1 MAKIGEVLIRAGH
14 LTQDG
19 LEEALDWQ
27 VLYGGRLGTN
37 LVELRLVEE
46 EQLARALGKQLGAEV
61 AWGDLAVDPALVSAV
76 PRHVADRHEIVPW
89 KLEKRRL
96 KVLCCEIKVNE
107 LDQLSY
113 KSGRTCV
120 PVIAPEFRIFQLL
133 RAHYQATRQMRALEF
148 GVVPEEGRAERRR
161 QKGKQPEK
169 PVEVAAEL
177 IDESAFN
184 EIYNKVVRGQ
194 TGPIA
199 LSAERSSEPR
209 AEAAPAKKPAES
221 RRAKKAQAA
230 PPPPPIPELEEEIL
244 EALPEDAILDAQSV
258 DETVT
263 DAVQQAIAAA
273 QPADASEPAL
283 RKVSWDDVPA
293 TPPPPKRDES
303 PLDFKQALRA
313 LDGVSDRNAIAHI
326 VLRASRNKAA
336 RALLLQ
342 VQGGVALGWDGLGE
356 GTEHA
361 SQVAMPVAT
370 DSAFSLV
377 VKTRSHYLGPLQK
390 TPANIR
396 FLATLGKKVPLSA
409 LIFPILHRGRV
420 SHMLYLDNGHR
431 KQAPT
436 DVGEMLILS
445 QRIGQTVD
453 ALIERTRGKRRARK

>member
-37 LVELRLVEE
+37 LLELKLVEE

-61 AWGDLAVDPALVSAV
+61 AWGEVAVDPALVSAI

-133 RAHYQATRQMRALEF
+133 RAHYQATRQMRALDF

-161 QKGKQPEK
+161 KKGKAAEK
-169 PVEVAAEL
+169 PAEVPVEL

-199 LSAERSSEPR
+199 LAGEAKTEPPVQ
-209 AEAAPAKKPAES
+209 AAPPRKPAEA
-221 RRAKKAQAA
+221 RRQRKTQAA
-230 PPPPPIPELEEEIL
+230 PPPPPVVEVEEIL
-244 EALPEDAILDAQSV
+244 EALPDDAILPQPV
-258 DETVT
+258 IDETVT

-273 QPADASEPAL
+273 QLAEASEPPL
-283 RKVSWDDVPA
+283 RKVSWDDVPK

-303 PLDFKQALRA
+303 PLDFKQALKA

-361 SQVAMPVAT
+361 SQVAMPLAT
-370 DSAFSLV
+370 ESAFSLV

-431 KQAPT
+431 QQAPT

-445 QRIGQTVD
+445 QRIGQTVE
-453 ALIERTRGKRRARK
+453 ALIERTRKAARA